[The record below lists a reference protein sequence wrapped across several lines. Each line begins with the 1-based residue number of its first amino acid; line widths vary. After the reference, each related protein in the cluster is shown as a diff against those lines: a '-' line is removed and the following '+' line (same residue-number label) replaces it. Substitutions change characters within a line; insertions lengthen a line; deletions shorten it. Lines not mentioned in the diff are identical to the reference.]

1 MGPFINPLRAIVI
14 TIDNFLVLLMVD
26 LLVLT
31 TANLP
36 HPNVLVKDQ
45 ITTKRGVSVGEFRLE
60 ILQYILTPLREV
72 LLQGMIL
79 IMVILLCIW

>member
-1 MGPFINPLRAIVI
+1 MGPFINPLRAIIV
-14 TIDNFLVLLMVD
+14 TIDNFLVVLMVN

-36 HPNVLVKDQ
+36 HSNLLIKDQ
-45 ITTKRGVSVGEFRLE
+45 IATKRGVSVGEFRLE
-60 ILQYILTPLREV
+60 ILQYIVTPLREV

-79 IMVILLCIW
+79 IMVILFRIW